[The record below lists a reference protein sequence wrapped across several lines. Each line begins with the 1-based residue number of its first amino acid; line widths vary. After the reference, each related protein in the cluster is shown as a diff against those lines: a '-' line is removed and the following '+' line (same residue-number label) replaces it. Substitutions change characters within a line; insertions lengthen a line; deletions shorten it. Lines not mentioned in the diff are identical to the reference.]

1 MDFLSKI
8 FFVVLFILFLIIT
21 IIAIPIIFSLVILI
35 FISFIYCAGIVAIY
49 WKNVLLIIFFMF
61 IINILIRI
69 KNKYRQKGFII
80 WIKNFCFY
88 YTYNNN
94 IYYIV
99 HNVIKWNIYGIL
111 FWFIKNFKLE
121 TSFRDMFYNYFY
133 KLIFKKKLKIE
144 D

>member
-69 KNKYRQKGFII
+69 KNKYR
-80 WIKNFCFY
+80 
-88 YTYNNN
+88 
-94 IYYIV
+94 
-99 HNVIKWNIYGIL
+99 
-111 FWFIKNFKLE
+111 
-121 TSFRDMFYNYFY
+121 
-133 KLIFKKKLKIE
+133 
-144 D
+144 